1 MKPVIVIT
9 GGTSG
14 IGRELA
20 ITYSKNNY
28 KVYTIS
34 RSDYHWND
42 LSIDHITCDVTNTN
56 DLKRAFQFVESRE
69 ESISQLICSAG
80 FGISGSTE
88 YTTLKEAKSQFDV
101 NFFGLFSTIKIFLP
115 LIKKSKNG
123 KIIFI
128 SSVAAEIAI
137 PFQSFYS
144 ASKAAS
150 NKLLEA
156 WQLELERFGIQVSI
170 FLLGDIKTE
179 FTSHRRKSA
188 DEGTQYEESLRRSI
202 VRMERDERNGISPE
216 YVAKKIY
223 LRSSRNKVRPIQ
235 TIGFNYHI
243 FLMLQRLLPRKLVLF
258 LVGNMYAK

>member
-1 MKPVIVIT
+1 MKPVVVIT

-14 IGRELA
+14 IGRALA
-20 ITYSKNNY
+20 IEYYTNKYE
-28 KVYTIS
+28 VYTIS
-34 RSDYHWND
+34 RSDYNWKD
-42 LSIDHITCDVTNTN
+42 LSINHITCDVTNTN

-80 FGISGSTE
+80 FGISGVTE
-88 YTTLKEAKSQFDV
+88 YTTLTEAKSQFDV
-101 NFFGLFSTIKIFLP
+101 NFFGLFSTIKNFLP
-115 LIKKSKNG
+115 LIKKAKNG

-128 SSVAAEIAI
+128 SSVAAEISI

-156 WQLELERFGIQVSI
+156 WQLELKRFGIQTSL

-179 FTSHRRKSA
+179 FTSHRRKSTA
-188 DEGTQYEESLRRSI
+188 EGTEYGESLRRSI
-202 VRMERDERNGISPE
+202 ERMERDERNGISPE
-216 YVAKKIY
+216 YVAKRVY
-223 LRSSRNKVRPIQ
+223 LSSKKKRLKSIQ